1 MWLIV
6 LIYVSRAAEMIDL
19 NSTQKTIDGLSV
31 VNTSITKDAVKEE
44 KLEKGTA
51 LAAREAV
58 DLKNAQNLKD
68 QEELEG
74 KEDKELFVEVKDNL
88 EKLNEYIPITST
100 NLKFEFDDG
109 GDLPII
115 KVLDKSNDEVIRE
128 IPTEEFR
135 EIAKALDE
143 FADKLTNKGL
153 LFNKT
158 V

>member
-1 MWLIV
+1 
-6 LIYVSRAAEMIDL
+6 MIDL

-31 VNTSITKDAVKEE
+31 VNTSITKNAVKEE
-44 KLEKGTA
+44 KLEKGTG
-51 LAAREAV
+51 LTAREAI
-58 DLKNAQNLKD
+58 DIKNSQN
-68 QEELEG
+68 LEG
-74 KEDKELFVEVKDNL
+74 KDLFVEVKDNL
-88 EKLNEYIPITST
+88 EKLNEYIPVIST
-100 NLKFEFDDG
+100 HLKFEFDDG
-109 GDLPII
+109 GNLPII

>member
-1 MWLIV
+1 
-6 LIYVSRAAEMIDL
+6 MIDL
-19 NSTQKTIDGLSV
+19 NSSQKTIDGLSV
-31 VNTSITKDAVKEE
+31 VNTSIAKDAVKEE

-51 LAAREAV
+51 LTAREAV

-68 QEELEG
+68 QEEQEG

-88 EKLNEYIPITST
+88 EKLNEYIPVTST

-115 KVLDKSNDEVIRE
+115 KVLDKSSDEVIRE

>member
-1 MWLIV
+1 
-6 LIYVSRAAEMIDL
+6 MIDL

-31 VNTSITKDAVKEE
+31 VNTSIIKDAVKEE
-44 KLEKGTA
+44 KIEKGTG
-51 LAAREAV
+51 LTAREAV
-58 DLKNAQNLKD
+58 DLKNAQNLED
-68 QEELEG
+68 QES
-74 KEDKELFVEVKDNL
+74 KKDKDLFVEVKENL
-88 EKLNEYIPITST
+88 ERLNEYIPLTST

-115 KVLDKSNDEVIRE
+115 KVLDKSNDEIIRE